1 MTHRRTT
8 AGAPRRARR
17 LRSLALL
24 AALAA
29 PLACGGDPVEPSLA
43 AVAGAYTATAFT
55 VTERGA
61 TTDLLA
67 GGASLQLAL
76 AADRSVTGRL
86 LIPDGDEGG
95 GDLDAPMT
103 GTWTLSGSVVRFEQ
117 SADTFVRDM
126 PFTVSAAGL
135 SGDATFGDARVRVTL
150 QRTP

>member
-29 PLACGGDPVEPSLA
+29 PLACGSDPVEPALA
-43 AVAGAYTATAFT
+43 EVAGAYTATAFT
-55 VTERGA
+55 VVEGGT

-67 GGASLQLAL
+67 QGASLQLAL
-76 AADRSVTGRL
+76 AADRGVTGRL
-86 LIPDGDEGG
+86 LIPEGNEGG
-95 GDLDAPMT
+95 GDLDASMA
-103 GTWTLSGSVVRFEQ
+103 GTWTLEGSVVRFQ
-117 SADTFVRDM
+117 QTADTFVRDM
-126 PFTVSAAGL
+126 PFTVTDAGL